1 MSNIV
6 HLMGPTCAGKST
18 LITRLLNIAPEIV
31 GAVEVGKMMRA
42 KYLDPASPH
51 YQPDFFKGQAAPLH
65 TQAEA
70 WSMYQE
76 GVNRCIEQGKRMV
89 LVDGQPRDIQQARD
103 VVGLW
108 KSPHRASY
116 LMIHAAQEV
125 RNERAAATRQGDALA
140 LALQRM
146 EGDYKNCYVVLAEL
160 ELRNEVVRWF
170 DTTEDVNAHA
180 LAEHLLAEYGQ

>member
-1 MSNIV
+1 VSNIV

-18 LITRLLNIAPEIV
+18 LINRLLNIAPEIV

-70 WSMYQE
+70 WQMYKDGVQRCVDE
-76 GVNRCIEQGKRMV
+76 GKKIV

-103 VVGLW
+103 IVGLW
-108 KSPHRASY
+108 HAPHRAVY
-116 LMIHAAQEV
+116 LLIHATEAVRTQRAVASRTGDSLELARARLKNDYENCYNVMVELTKANEV
-125 RNERAAATRQGDALA
+125 YRVLDSSELGSMDALA
-140 LALQRM
+140 EL
-146 EGDYKNCYVVLAEL
+146 VLA
-160 ELRNEVVRWF
+160 
-170 DTTEDVNAHA
+170 D
-180 LAEHLLAEYGQ
+180 YGE

>member
-1 MSNIV
+1 MSNIL

-18 LITRLLNIAPEIV
+18 LISRMLVIAPELV

-42 KYLDPASPH
+42 KYLDPKSPH
-51 YQPDFFKGQAAPLH
+51 YQPDFFKGQAAPTH

-70 WSMYQE
+70 WQMYVD
-76 GVNRCIEQGKRMV
+76 GVKAQIAAKKRII

-116 LMIHAAQEV
+116 LMIHADQEI
-125 RNERAAATRQGDALA
+125 RHERAAATRKDDALA

-160 ELRNEVVRWF
+160 GLRDEVVRWF
-170 DTTEDVNAHA
+170 NTSQDSNCNG